1 MTAGAR
7 DRAIRG
13 FLDGCGW
20 GGATIEPLAADA
32 SFRRY
37 LRARRAAATAVVMD
51 APPDRE
57 PVAPFAA
64 LARHLRGLGFSAPD
78 VLAADGDAGL
88 LLLEDLGDATFSRI
102 LARGGDEAALYRRAT
117 DALVALHRVPA
128 DRAIPPGLARYDDD
142 SLAGEAAL
150 LVDWYAPAVL
160 GEAPGAAARAR
171 YDACWRSAF
180 PHCRSAPETLVLR
193 DYHVDNLIWLDGRDG
208 VAACG
213 MVDFQDAVAGPAS
226 YDFVSL
232 VEDAR
237 RDVPPAL
244 AREMRARYL
253 AAFPSL
259 DPPAFDASCA
269 VLGAQRHCKVLGI
282 FTRLCMRDGK
292 PGYLRHIPRVWRMLE
307 AALDHPVLA
316 PVREWIDDTLPA
328 SARVVPDRRRAA

>member
-117 DALVALHRVPA
+117 DALVALHRIPA

-160 GEAPGAAARAR
+160 GVAPGAAARAR

-259 DPPAFDASCA
+259 DPSAFDASCA

-328 SARVVPDRRRAA
+328 SARVVPDQRRAA